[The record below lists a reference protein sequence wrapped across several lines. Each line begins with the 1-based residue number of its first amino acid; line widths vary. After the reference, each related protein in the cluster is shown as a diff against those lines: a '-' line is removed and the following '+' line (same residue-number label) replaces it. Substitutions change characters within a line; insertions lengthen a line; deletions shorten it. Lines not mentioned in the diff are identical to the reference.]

1 MTSILEAAR
10 AVRARQRDYGSPD
23 ESFAQIATLWSAY
36 LTRHIR
42 MAYPD
47 ATDISV
53 ELNNPDVA
61 NLMILLKV
69 SRAQNSNDADSYVD
83 IAGYAQCVELMG
95 CLDGGTIH

>member
-1 MTSILEAAR
+1 MTSILEAAEA
-10 AVRARQRDYGSPD
+10 AVNGARQRDYGSPD

-69 SRAQNSNDADSYVD
+69 SRAQNSNDADSYVW
-83 IAGYAQCVELMG
+83 YARCVELMG